1 MIILLCE
8 IDRNKKFSFRLFHIR
23 FYNNR
28 FGVAP
33 DHPEV
38 KNVINTFTKT
48 AENPRVRFMG
58 NLTLGFDFTLQDL
71 RDRYHAVILV
81 IFQPNSIS
89 NTVTNLFCFQSYG
102 AEKDRKLNIPN
113 EYPSNVLSAREFVAW
128 YNGLPGTED
137 YKPNLNG
144 RTVAIIGQGNV
155 AIDVSRI
162 LLSPIDALA
171 KTDITRS
178 ALQTLAESKVEKV
191 YLIGRRG
198 PLQAAFTI
206 KELRE
211 MTKLRGVNILW
222 RGEDFIGINEE
233 LPNLPRPR
241 KRLTELMLSNL
252 SAQQHETGKKL
263 FVPIF
268 LRSPQHID
276 GSNNLVL
283 SINNLV
289 GNSAVATSVTETLET
304 DLIMRS
310 IGYKS
315 ICLDDKLN
323 FDEKQGF
330 VNNVG
335 GKTFAFSN
343 KKFRNEFSQI
353 YRSRSEEKINWQR

>member
-1 MIILLCE
+1 M
-8 IDRNKKFSFRLFHIR
+8 
-23 FYNNR
+23 
-28 FGVAP
+28 
-33 DHPEV
+33 
-38 KNVINTFTKT
+38 
-48 AENPRVRFMG
+48 
-58 NLTLGFDFTLQDL
+58 
-71 RDRYHAVILV
+71 
-81 IFQPNSIS
+81 
-89 NTVTNLFCFQSYG
+89 QSYG

-128 YNGLPGTED
+128 YNGLPGTEN
-137 YKPNLNG
+137 YRPNLNA

-162 LLSPIDALA
+162 LLSSIDSLA
-171 KTDITRS
+171 KTDITNF
-178 ALQTLAESKVEKV
+178 ALQALSESKVEQV

-211 MTKLRGVNILW
+211 MTKLPGVNIRW

-252 SAQQHETGKKL
+252 SQQQFEQGKKS
-263 FVPIF
+263 FIPIF
-268 LRSPQHID
+268 LRSPQYID

-289 GNSAVATSVTETLET
+289 GNSAVATSAEETLET

-315 ICLDDKLN
+315 VCLDKDLN

-335 GKTFAFSN
+335 GKFDNFAKEMKTFSL
-343 KKFRNEFSQI
+343 KKLMI
-353 YRSRSEEKINWQR
+353 CRSGT

>member
-1 MIILLCE
+1 M
-8 IDRNKKFSFRLFHIR
+8 
-23 FYNNR
+23 
-28 FGVAP
+28 
-33 DHPEV
+33 
-38 KNVINTFTKT
+38 
-48 AENPRVRFMG
+48 
-58 NLTLGFDFTLQDL
+58 
-71 RDRYHAVILV
+71 
-81 IFQPNSIS
+81 
-89 NTVTNLFCFQSYG
+89 QSYG

-128 YNGLPGTED
+128 YNGLPGTES
-137 YKPNLNG
+137 YQPNLNA

-171 KTDITRS
+171 KTDITNF
-178 ALQTLAESKVEKV
+178 ALQALSESKVEKV

-211 MTKLRGVNILW
+211 MTKLPGVNIRW

-252 SAQQHETGKKL
+252 SQQQYEQGKKS
-263 FVPIF
+263 FIPIF
-268 LRSPQHID
+268 LRSPQYID

-289 GNSAVATSVTETLET
+289 GNSAVATSATEMLET

-315 ICLDDKLN
+315 VCLDKDLN

-335 GKTFAFSN
+335 GRLT
-343 KKFRNEFSQI
+343 I
-353 YRSRSEEKINWQR
+353 LQRQGNFLNRMN